1 MIPGLVS
8 TSLSFAGPSIQ
19 TDPVAGLTA
28 SAGAHAVGKLQC
40 GAPVS
45 VSFEKELSP
54 RRCSR
59 MRSSRWRIV

>member
-1 MIPGLVS
+1 MIPWLVS
-8 TSLSFAGPSIQ
+8 TSLSFAGPPIR

-28 SAGAHAVGKLQC
+28 PAVAHAVGKLQC

-59 MRSSRWRIV
+59 MRSSRWRVV